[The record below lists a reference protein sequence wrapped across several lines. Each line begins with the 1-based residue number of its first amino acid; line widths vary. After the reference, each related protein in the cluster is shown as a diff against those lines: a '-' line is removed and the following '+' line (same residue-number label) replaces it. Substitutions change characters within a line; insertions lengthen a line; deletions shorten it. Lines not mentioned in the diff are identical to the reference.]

1 MDKNWIILLLAGFT
15 MSGLGVARAAGLAVG
30 DPAPGFEL
38 PDQHGESHRLEDY
51 RGRWV
56 VLYFYPKDDT
66 PGCTTEA
73 CEFRDDIHLLKKLG
87 VSVVGVSLDDVAS
100 HQEFAEKY
108 HLPFTLLSD
117 STGAVA
123 KRYGALTSL
132 GFVKFAK
139 RHTFIVDPAGHVA
152 RIYRRVRP
160 KQHSD
165 EVVAALR
172 DLGVSTETAKR
183 PTH

>member
-1 MDKNWIILLLAGFT
+1 MQIPALPAAAAVIGF
-15 MSGLGVARAAGLAVG
+15 GRAQAAALGAG

-38 PDQHGESHRLEDY
+38 VDQHGETHRLADY
-51 RGRWV
+51 RGRWL

-73 CEFRDDIHLLKKLG
+73 CAFRDDIHVLKSLG
-87 VSVVGVSLDDVAS
+87 VAVVGVSLDDVES
-100 HQEFAEKY
+100 HREFAEKY

-123 KRYGALTSL
+123 RQYGALTSL
-132 GFVKFAK
+132 GFVKFAR
-139 RHTFIVDPAGHVA
+139 RHTVIIDPEGRIA

-160 KQHSD
+160 KQHGG
-165 EVVAALR
+165 EVIADLR
-172 DLGVSTETAKR
+172 DLGAR
-183 PTH
+183 GGG